1 MTRTP
6 NPIIDSWYHHTEKAQ
21 KFLVTAIDDHSDT
34 VEIQYFDGTLDE
46 FELVTWYAM
55 DVELIEA
62 PEDWTGPV
70 DIDDLSSID
79 AEMSVEDWSA
89 PYDEVMEKSHAISK
103 KFEASFEDEFEQ
115 G

>member
-6 NPIIDSWYHHTEKAQ
+6 SPVVDNWFHSAEKAQ
-21 KFLVTAIDDHSDT
+21 KFLVTAIDVHTDT

-46 FELVTWYAM
+46 FDLSTWYAL
-55 DVELIEA
+55 DIEPVEA

-70 DIDDLSSID
+70 DMDDLSAID
-79 AEMSVEDWSA
+79 AEMSDDDWEA

-103 KFEASFEDEFEQ
+103 KYEEVPYEDEYEL
-115 G
+115 

>member
-21 KFLVTAIDDHSDT
+21 KFLVTAIDEHSDT

-79 AEMSVEDWSA
+79 AEMTDEDCGA

-103 KFEASFEDEFEQ
+103 KFEAPLEDEFEQ